1 MNKTTYGVS
10 ITTIIAIVL
19 SILKIFGLINI
30 SWIWI
35 ITIWLFPIVIT
46 ISIFII
52 MIIAAIC
59 LGLFEQSKNKN

>member
-52 MIIAAIC
+52 MIIAAIF
-59 LGLFEQSKNKN
+59 LGLFKQSKYKN

>member
-19 SILKIFGLINI
+19 SILKIFCLINI

-59 LGLFEQSKNKN
+59 LGLFKQSKNKN